1 MAIILNVGSRFRC
14 PATAPVGQ
22 LRGGSSTVAGEG
34 DLSATMA
41 IILNV
46 GSRFR
51 CPATAP
57 VGQLRGG
64 SSTVAGEGD
73 LTATMA
79 IILNVGSRFRCP
91 ATAPAR
97 AASCNCARAR
107 RPRTVRTRGR
117 DLTARMTII
126 LNVGSRFRCPATAPA
141 RAASCNCARVRRPP
155 TVRHSRTRS
164 HREDDNHPQRW
175 IAFSM
180 SGDGSCASGMGQ
192 LREDSSTPTGEG
204 DLTARMRSILNVG
217 SRFRCPATAPAPAVW
232 ANCARARRPRRARA
246 LLPRG

>member
-1 MAIILNVGSRFRC
+1 MRSILNVGSRFRC

-22 LRGGSSTVAGEG
+22 LRGGLVDRGGRGRSHREMT
-34 DLSATMA
+34 

-57 VGQLRGG
+57 VGQRRGGSSTVAGEGDLTARMTIILNVGSRFRCPATAPVGQRRGG

-97 AASCNCARAR
+97 AASSNCARAR
-107 RPRTVRTRGR
+107 RPR
-117 DLTARMTII
+117 
-126 LNVGSRFRCPATAPA
+126 
-141 RAASCNCARVRRPP
+141 

-175 IAFSM
+175 IALSM

-192 LREDSSTPTGEG
+192 LREDSST
-204 DLTARMRSILNVG
+204 
-217 SRFRCPATAPAPAVW
+217 
-232 ANCARARRPRRARA
+232 RARA
-246 LLPRG
+246 ISPRG